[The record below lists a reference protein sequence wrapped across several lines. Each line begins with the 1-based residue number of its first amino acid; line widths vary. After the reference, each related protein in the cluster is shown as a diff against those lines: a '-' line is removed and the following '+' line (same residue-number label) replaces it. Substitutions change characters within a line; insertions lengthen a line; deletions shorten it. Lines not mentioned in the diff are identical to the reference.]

1 MAVLVFAAAL
11 HMAHIQHRMKKQV
24 RARTCAVECLKIQ
37 SRQFW
42 DGGQVARA
50 RCLACEFAS
59 ANRLRAVI
67 KAQCNAQG
75 LCQWPSHSRGA

>member
-42 DGGQVARA
+42 DGG
-50 RCLACEFAS
+50 
-59 ANRLRAVI
+59 
-67 KAQCNAQG
+67 
-75 LCQWPSHSRGA
+75 